1 MTENATVLLFELP
14 GGGWAKRLGSV
25 GVDFEVVSDEG
36 ALEQRQSEQVG
47 ACLVALDAGDA
58 ILALASLA
66 AAEFEARLIVLLPKS
81 PRDLRGLFDQ
91 AIALGAGDVIHWRA
105 SDEELILRLQL
116 AEVGPTRRRAK
127 PAKPEPAMPAG
138 VDRRARDHLTGLATW
153 AQIKDRLDET
163 LLDALHSRAAQPLVG
178 LVILN
183 LDRFKRITASYSRER
198 ADAILLEL
206 SGRMT
211 RVLKSAIA
219 SGMPVPV
226 QATSLIGRMPGDEFV
241 FLLVGLKR
249 VRDSAWF
256 AREVLETL
264 GDAFKIGD
272 EPVFLSA
279 SIGISIAPLDAE
291 DGEALLANAHSALD
305 HAKEQG
311 PGNFQ
316 FFSAERAATALRRL
330 EMENRLR
337 RAIEDDE
344 LALHYQPQV
353 SLPSGA
359 IHGVE
364 ALIRWQHPALGPV
377 PPETFMEIAGEAG
390 LLPEIGDWVLR
401 RSLNDVAEWAGRG
414 IAPIHVSVNVSADLM
429 RRGHVTEMALDALA
443 ESGVDAGLLTL
454 ELTESVIL
462 EDLDAAI
469 EAMGLLRGYGIRFA
483 LDDFGTGYSA
493 LSYLKAL
500 PFDCLKVDRSFVQ
513 DIETSAEAGAV
524 IRAIIG
530 MAKTLNMT
538 VAAEGVESEG
548 QLERLIEEGCDL
560 YQGFLCSEPLPAD
573 GLLDFLKEWP
583 ERQRL
588 HHAD

>member
-1 MTENATVLLFELP
+1 
-14 GGGWAKRLGSV
+14 
-25 GVDFEVVSDEG
+25 
-36 ALEQRQSEQVG
+36 
-47 ACLVALDAGDA
+47 
-58 ILALASLA
+58 
-66 AAEFEARLIVLLPKS
+66 
-81 PRDLRGLFDQ
+81 
-91 AIALGAGDVIHWRA
+91 
-105 SDEELILRLQL
+105 
-116 AEVGPTRRRAK
+116 
-127 PAKPEPAMPAG
+127 
-138 VDRRARDHLTGLATW
+138 
-153 AQIKDRLDET
+153 
-163 LLDALHSRAAQPLVG
+163 
-178 LVILN
+178 
-183 LDRFKRITASYSRER
+183 
-198 ADAILLEL
+198 
-206 SGRMT
+206 
-211 RVLKSAIA
+211 
-219 SGMPVPV
+219 
-226 QATSLIGRMPGDEFV
+226 
-241 FLLVGLKR
+241 
-249 VRDSAWF
+249 WF
-256 AREVLETL
+256 AREVLEAL

-279 SIGISIAPLDAE
+279 SIGISIAPLDTE
-291 DGEALLANAHSALD
+291 DGETLLANAHSALD
-305 HAKEQG
+305 HAREQG

-377 PPETFMEIAGEAG
+377 PPETFMEVAGEAG

-401 RSLNDVAEWAGRG
+401 RSLGDLAEWTGRG

-443 ESGVDAGLLTL
+443 ESGVDAGRLTL

-513 DIETSAEAGAV
+513 DIETSAEARAV

-530 MAKTLNMT
+530 MAKTLNMV

-573 GLLDFLKEWP
+573 GLLGFLKEWP